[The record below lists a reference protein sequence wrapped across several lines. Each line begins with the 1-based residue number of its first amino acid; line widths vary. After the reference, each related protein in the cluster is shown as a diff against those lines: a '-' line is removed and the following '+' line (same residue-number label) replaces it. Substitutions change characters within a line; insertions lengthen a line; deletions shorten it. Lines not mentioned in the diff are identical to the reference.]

1 MPAPISL
8 PNGTLLAFSPLSTA
22 TPVLT
27 PYGARGLTQTFELI
41 SGGGAGQSQWLRR
54 DVNGNLQDVSDIRFR
69 KYRSTVSCRD
79 GETPC
84 LDGSWVGVQVQ
95 VSCIFYLSYP
105 TGGTPQRPVVTGS
118 AFTQGSITYYRPLL
132 TMLIT
137 SIKNSAQEYAALN
150 SWEIDFE
157 EV

>member
-1 MPAPISL
+1 MPAPLSL
-8 PNGTLLAFSPLSTA
+8 ANGTLLVLTPLATA

-27 PYGARGLTQTFELI
+27 PYAARGLTQTLELI

-84 LDGSWVGVQVQ
+84 VDNAWIGLQVQ
-95 VSCIFYLSYP
+95 VSCIVELSYP
-105 TGGTPQRPVVTGS
+105 TGGSPARTVVTGS
-118 AFTQGSITYYRPLL
+118 TRTQGSITYYRPQL
-132 TMLIT
+132 TCLVA

-150 SWEIDFE
+150 SWEVDLE